1 MFKKY
6 YRWKG
11 DELMDTRMN
20 SKKKRVSLVVAWLIL
35 FPLAIWTAVQMT
47 KNQPDLNFI
56 DLGIIS
62 LLAIIVSLFP
72 IRVLDRNI
80 SFMSGINL
88 AVFLYYGLTV
98 ALYMTLLSLITIFI
112 SIKANV
118 FKEYYRYM
126 ANTLM
131 FSWIII
137 FEAAIFYFLGG
148 ETGAFDLNESV
159 NLIPILGYVFTGLI
173 LNHVGL
179 YFIIT
184 VLYEEDI
191 PFIERDALWDLVSEV
206 LAIPVGLMLYVLYSQ
221 LGQPAIFYV
230 GLPFLSLSIIIN
242 LYHSSEHINDSLQK
256 ASEIGQ
262 QLSEH
267 LKVNHILD
275 VFIEKL
281 VAFMPVDFAFIYD
294 ADAGEHLK
302 IIRKYESEQG
312 ILTSVPIKKQEAI
325 SGRVW
330 STGKSVRFSKLK
342 AWRDISETFFQSK
355 AESVVAVP
363 MIRNQKIVGIITFV
377 SKEKHAY
384 QKHHLII
391 LEILANYLAVAID
404 NARNYE
410 STKLKSEQCPLTG
423 LYNYRYFEDLLTSM
437 YNNYEYFRKQFSVIL
452 LDIDHFKAVN
462 DSYGHQSGN
471 DVLILLARRL
481 ESFIGGRGTVARYGG
496 EEFIIL
502 LPEAGQKECL
512 DIAEQLRSV
521 ISDNGFEIHNDL
533 TDQCKHKIYITAS
546 IGVATAPLQ
555 GEDPLTL
562 VRNAD
567 RAMYTGAKQKGR
579 NKVAAY
585 IG

>member
-1 MFKKY
+1 MESQMNNMRKRKY
-6 YRWKG
+6 
-11 DELMDTRMN
+11 
-20 SKKKRVSLVVAWLIL
+20 VIAAWLIL
-35 FPLAIWTAVQMT
+35 FPLAWWTAVQMT
-47 KNQPDLNFI
+47 NNQPDLKLI
-56 DLGIIS
+56 DLGIIAV
-62 LLAIIVSLFP
+62 LAIIVSMFP
-72 IRVLDRNI
+72 IRVLNTNI

-98 ALYMTLLSLITIFI
+98 ALSMTLISVIAMFLSLKVHI
-112 SIKANV
+112 

-137 FEAAIFYFLGG
+137 CEASVFYFLGG
-148 ETGAFDLNESV
+148 ETGAFDLNESI
-159 NLIPILGYVFTGLI
+159 NLIPVFGYVLTGLI

-184 VLYEEDI
+184 VLYEQSSR
-191 PFIERDALWDLVSEV
+191 FIERDALWDLVSEV

-230 GLPFLSLSIIIN
+230 GLPFVSLSFIIK
-242 LYHSSEHINDSLQK
+242 LYHSSEQINVSLQK

-267 LKVNHILD
+267 LKVNPILD
-275 VFIEKL
+275 IFIEKL
-281 VAFMPVDFAFIYD
+281 VAFMSVDFAFIYD

-302 IIRKYESEQG
+302 IIRKYESEEG
-312 ILTSVPIKKQEAI
+312 ILASVPIKKHEAI
-325 SGRVW
+325 SGKVW
-330 STGKSVRFSKLK
+330 STGKSIRYCKIK
-342 AWRDISETFFQSK
+342 AWREISETFFQSK

-363 MIRNQKIVGIITFV
+363 MIRNQKIVGIITFA
-377 SKEKHAY
+377 SKKKHAY

-423 LYNYRYFEDLLTSM
+423 LYNYRYFEDLLANM

-471 DVLILLARRL
+471 DVLIMLARRL
-481 ESFIGGRGTVARYGG
+481 EDFIGERGTVARYGG

-502 LPEAGQKECL
+502 LPESGEKECL
-512 DIAEQLRSV
+512 EIAEQLRSV

-533 TDQCKHKIYITAS
+533 TDQSKHKIYITAS
-546 IGVATAPLQ
+546 IGVATAPHQ

-562 VRNAD
+562 IRNAD
-567 RAMYTGAKQKGR
+567 RAMYTGAKQQGR